1 MNVFCL
7 SRFIKS
13 INELKDK
20 KQYRDIE
27 KNVIEYFF
35 DKEDKDISEVL
46 SGTRLNGSDNNPYI
60 KKRFNGSG
68 GYRLYYYLVVKD
80 NNAYLMFI
88 HPKTGP
94 NGSDNTTEVARKL
107 FYKEVLD
114 AIQSDDLYKVSL
126 DKEKMCLLYDKVIK
140 VKQVKK

>member
-7 SRFIKS
+7 NRFIKS

-27 KNVIEYFF
+27 KSVIEYFF

-94 NGSDNTTEVARKL
+94 NGSDNTTEAARKL

-114 AIQSDDLYKVSL
+114 AIQSDDLYRVSL

-140 VKQVKK
+140 IKQAKK